1 MDQGRTVKAVF
12 ESKLDVSRRPRLGW
26 LEYVKKDL
34 REMKVMRQWQNAADR
49 EERAPIITEAKDLRG
64 MQFWEWVSEYVIIP
78 SQNMLNLLAPELF
91 F

>member
-34 REMKVMRQWQNAADR
+34 REMKVMRQ
-49 EERAPIITEAKDLRG
+49 
-64 MQFWEWVSEYVIIP
+64 
-78 SQNMLNLLAPELF
+78 
-91 F
+91 